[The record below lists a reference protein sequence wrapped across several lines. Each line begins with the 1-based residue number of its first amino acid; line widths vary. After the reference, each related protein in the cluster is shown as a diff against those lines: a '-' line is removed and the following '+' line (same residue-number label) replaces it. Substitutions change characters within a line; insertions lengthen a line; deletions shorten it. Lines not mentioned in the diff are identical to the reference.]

1 MLIPQEGD
9 IVQCIVFAGINGF
22 PIGAKFLS
30 DSILADIIDYDEF
43 ITGTRS
49 EATYTMFKSFLP
61 KICAIPA
68 SAIPIALLNVF
79 GHVPVSKEGKIQRQP
94 GSVKTYIIVVIVI
107 IPTLASILSFFLKIR
122 FQLKTK
128 EQVDKICVGVGKHLI
143 GQPAED
149 PISGKMMPPPVK
161 FTDKEELE
169 NVWLFQHFTG
179 LRLLRNFLENGE
191 ESLLQNK
198 SRSLHQL
205 LASTC
210 FSVVT
215 LSLSIYFFTWI
226 GDEKLS
232 FIPVLCIIFFG
243 ISMSLL
249 VFFFLRFQAAVK
261 LSTQQPKRETAQK
274 LLSAKLAIL
283 PARKSRQSYMSKLA
297 SHKRRSSLANYELT
311 TPDNIKVDVAKKKN
325 AGKVETQNPMVE
337 KRDKSHI

>member
-9 IVQCIVFAGINGF
+9 IILCIIFAGINGF
-22 PIGAKFLS
+22 PIGAKFLGE
-30 DSILADIIDYDEF
+30 SILADIIDYDEF

-79 GHVPVSKEGKIQRQP
+79 GHVPVSKEGRIQRQP
-94 GSVKTYIIVVIVI
+94 ESVKTYIIVVIVI
-107 IPTLASILSFFLKIR
+107 IPTLASILSFFLKVR

-128 EQVDKICVGVGKHLI
+128 EQVDKICIGVGKHLI
-143 GQPAED
+143 GESAED

-161 FTDKEELE
+161 FTDKEEIE

-179 LRLLRNFLENGE
+179 LRLLRNFLEVGE
-191 ESLLQNK
+191 DGLLQNK
-198 SRSLHQL
+198 SRSLNQL
-205 LASTC
+205 IASVC

-215 LSLSIYFFTWI
+215 VSLSAYFFAWL
-226 GDEKLS
+226 GDKKLS

-249 VFFFLRFQAAVK
+249 VFFYLRYQAAVQLTK
-261 LSTQQPKRETAQK
+261 NHPKKETAQK
-274 LLSAKLAIL
+274 LLSSKLAIL
-283 PARKSRQSYMSKLA
+283 PARRSRKSYISKLA
-297 SHKRRSSLANYELT
+297 SHKRRLSASNYELT
-311 TPDNIKVDVAKKKN
+311 TPNNIKEDA
-325 AGKVETQNPMVE
+325 KVESVGNTEKPNPLVD
-337 KRDKSHI
+337 KRGKSQI